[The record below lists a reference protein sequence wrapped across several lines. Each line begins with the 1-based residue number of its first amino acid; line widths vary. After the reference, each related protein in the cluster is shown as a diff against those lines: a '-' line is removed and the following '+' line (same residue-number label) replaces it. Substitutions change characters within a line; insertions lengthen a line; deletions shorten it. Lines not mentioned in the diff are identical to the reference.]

1 MEIRRFATFGSCLIG
16 LGGLSSTALAAPIT
30 FNTALPVAE
39 GEFVLREQFFFIK
52 SSDDPSPAEQDLEVI
67 GGLSVLAYGITSDL
81 ALFGLLPVL
90 DKSRPRGTARRPN
103 ASLQTPPFSTGPL
116 DLPVMGTP
124 IWLDTNRMSPSCER
138 RKETIWTVSTQQHR
152 GMAVRQNEAVA
163 IWPDR
168 ILRVEAHDPVPE
180 RIDQRSQRHRRA
192 GMARIRLLDRVDG
205 ECADRVD
212 RQPIEVI
219 HATGLSVPVFGRARS
234 EAGRT
239 TDICFAFPKRSTN
252 SR

>member
-52 SSDDPSPAEQDLEVI
+52 SSDDPSPAERDLEVI

-116 DLPVMGTP
+116 DLPMMGTP

-138 RKETIWTVSTQQHR
+138 RKETIWTVSTPLSVR
-152 GMAVRQNEAVA
+152 GV
-163 IWPDR
+163 
-168 ILRVEAHDPVPE
+168 
-180 RIDQRSQRHRRA
+180 
-192 GMARIRLLDRVDG
+192 RIRSRHAGLPADAVYRVAQTPAQCPSVMTTTGIASPIGAVGLL
-205 ECADRVD
+205 ASS
-212 RQPIEVI
+212 RQKTSHE
-219 HATGLSVPVFGRARS
+219 
-234 EAGRT
+234 
-239 TDICFAFPKRSTN
+239 
-252 SR
+252 